1 MNSTYST
8 NPEVNTELSEV
19 AKQLFEVTALY
30 NGLIKTIGAF
40 NSLIPTD
47 NYTKTLK
54 DVVANGVTEKDY
66 NDFNDKFFYNRK
78 YKFFKYAGYS
88 LDTLK
93 AIDKNNR
100 YNYFISNKNVVSSQ
114 DMDKEISEN
123 VSPVNIYAG
132 TGENAE
138 LSNFAVRPFTIA
150 GDEYQSVEQY
160 FQYQK
165 WNYLKEDVTES
176 EFKEDQ
182 KVADSI
188 MNTSNG
194 ATLKSLGRKFK
205 NLDIQS
211 WDKNASKEMKTA
223 LIASFEQNPDA
234 LAKLLNTGNAEL
246 THTQDKGKWG
256 KEFPKL
262 LMEVRE
268 ELKGP
273 SDKDLGLDNLNLSQD
288 DFKCE

>member
-1 MNSTYST
+1 
-8 NPEVNTELSEV
+8 
-19 AKQLFEVTALY
+19 
-30 NGLIKTIGAF
+30 
-40 NSLIPTD
+40 
-47 NYTKTLK
+47 
-54 DVVANGVTEKDY
+54 
-66 NDFNDKFFYNRK
+66 
-78 YKFFKYAGYS
+78 
-88 LDTLK
+88 
-93 AIDKNNR
+93 
-100 YNYFISNKNVVSSQ
+100 
-114 DMDKEISEN
+114 
-123 VSPVNIYAG
+123 
-132 TGENAE
+132 
-138 LSNFAVRPFTIA
+138 
-150 GDEYQSVEQY
+150 
-160 FQYQK
+160 
-165 WNYLKEDVTES
+165 
-176 EFKEDQ
+176 
-182 KVADSI
+182 